1 MRALNYQH
9 PKDLH
14 IRIFVF
20 TKDLHKE
27 GKATLLIYRQPA
39 YTIPTNIHNIE
50 SLRSNTIIGLINNR
64 QIR

>member
-9 PKDLH
+9 PKVLH

-20 TKDLHKE
+20 TKDLHIE
-27 GKATLLIYRQPA
+27 GNATLLTYRQPV
-39 YTIPTNIHNIE
+39 YTIPTNIQSIE
-50 SLRSNTIIGLINNR
+50 SLNSKTIIGLINNK

>member
-9 PKDLH
+9 PKVLH

-20 TKDLHKE
+20 TKDLHKD
-27 GKATLLIYRQPA
+27 GYAILLTYRQPV
-39 YTIPTNIHNIE
+39 YTIPTNIQSIE